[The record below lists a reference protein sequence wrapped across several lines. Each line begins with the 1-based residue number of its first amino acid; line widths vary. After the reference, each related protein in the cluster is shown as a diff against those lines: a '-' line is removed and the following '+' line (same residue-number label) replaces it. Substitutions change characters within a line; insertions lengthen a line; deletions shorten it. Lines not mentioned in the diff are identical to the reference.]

1 MARVYV
7 CACIE
12 ERVQGSVRP
21 RVYIPRLVQLVCG
34 TMRVLLPAV
43 VTVLDGSQLVL
54 DH

>member
-7 CACIE
+7 CACIQ
-12 ERVQGSVRP
+12 ERVQGSARL

-34 TMRVLLPAV
+34 TTRVLLAVV
-43 VTVLDGSQLVL
+43 VTVLDGNQLVL